1 MHEGMAKFVYKAA
14 ARARG
19 ESTFRFLETFRKTQW
34 SSKWDWERYREIH
47 LEGLHR
53 YVAKSIPFYRGRA
66 GIGFRDLPVLDRK
79 SLKEAGNLLV
89 NPDLRQG
96 ITVKKTSGST
106 GEPVSVFRDAEG
118 LAREQAVTWRGYE
131 WAGVKPGARQA
142 RFWGV
147 PLAWKPRLIMR
158 CKDMALN
165 RKRFSVFNYSEDM
178 LEAYAA
184 KLTRFRPG
192 FVYGYVSALNDFARF
207 LHDRGRPLKVDGLK
221 AVVATSEVLTPE
233 IRDRIE
239 AAFGVPVFNEYGCS
253 ELGTIAH
260 ECASGRLHV
269 NAETLHLEVLGE
281 DGVIR
286 EEGQGRIL
294 VTEYHN
300 RVQPLVRYDLGDV
313 AELELGACE
322 CGRSLPII
330 REIHGKSYD
339 IIFGP
344 SGRKYFPE
352 FFSYIF
358 KDIQGHSDRIRQFQV
373 IQTHKDLLVN
383 LVKGGD
389 FAEDVEQV
397 FRDKVRQEFGDF
409 FTCTFTYMDR
419 IPREKSGK
427 FRQVKRLHP
436 AEPYP
441 LTSR

>member
-1 MHEGMAKFVYKAA
+1 MHERMAKFVYRAA

-34 SSKWDWERYREIH
+34 SSMWDWERYRELH
-47 LEGLHR
+47 LDGLHR
-53 YVAKSIPFYRGRA
+53 YVASAIPFYRNRA
-66 GIGFRDLPVLDRK
+66 GIGFRDLPILDRK
-79 SLKEAGNLLV
+79 QLKEAGRQLV
-89 NPDLRQG
+89 NPSMLRG
-96 ITVKKTSGST
+96 ITTKKTSGST
-106 GEPVSVFRDAEG
+106 GEPVAVLRDSEG

-131 WAGVKPGARQA
+131 WAGVTPGARQA

-158 CKDMALN
+158 CKDIALN
-165 RKRFSVFNYSEDM
+165 RKRFSVFNYSEEM
-178 LEAYAA
+178 LQAYAV
-184 KLTRFRPG
+184 KLMDFKPS
-192 FVYGYVSALNDFARF
+192 FIYGYVSALNDFARF
-207 LHDRGRPLKVDGLK
+207 LHSRGQPIRVPGLK
-221 AVVATSEVLTPE
+221 AVIATSEVLTAE
-233 IRDRIE
+233 IRERIE
-239 AAFGVPVFNEYGCS
+239 TGFGVPVFNEYGCS

-260 ECASGRLHV
+260 ECSEGRLHV
-269 NAETLHLEVLGE
+269 NSETLHLEVVGE
-281 DGVIR
+281 DGEIR

-313 AELELGACE
+313 AELEKGTCA
-322 CGRSLPII
+322 CGRNMPVI

-373 IQTHKDLLVN
+373 IQTDKELQVN
-383 LVKGGD
+383 IVKGGD
-389 FAEDVEQV
+389 YAADLEQV
-397 FRDKVRQEFGDF
+397 FREKVRQEFGDF
-409 FTCTFTYMDR
+409 FTCNFTYMDR

-427 FRQVKRLHP
+427 FRQVKRIQP

-441 LTSR
+441 IA